1 MLWILKCS
9 KSRIL
14 VKDGNHTRK
23 LVYISRK
30 PRNPVFNCGSNCL
43 RNHGRPLRVHAP
55 WSTMPGC
62 VVFDAPLHDS
72 ARYGR
77 TKWQGFFNPR
87 HINLHQFVA
96 EIPVSMPIFIS
107 GRSAQN
113 CVMAKRPRTI
123 AGLGAAQRKDNGWSW
138 DLTQKTNMVNGC
150 FLGTRPFESFRSSE
164 PLWMDDQSSYCWV
177 IHGQGGAFPQDL
189 RKRSKFKRSTGVLQ
203 PTSHKFTSVCGW
215 NSGANANLH
224 QQSVSPKL
232 CGKIL
237 ATSVQ
242 LMHICFFRRRHATWK
257 SEKSNE
263 IFWDMSDMWL
273 PMFHRIGWWENWNRK
288 ARSIWW

>member
-1 MLWILKCS
+1 MTGVLQPMSHKFTS
-9 KSRIL
+9 
-14 VKDGNHTRK
+14 V
-23 LVYISRK
+23 
-30 PRNPVFNCGSNCL
+30 CGWNS
-43 RNHGRPLRVHAP
+43 GA
-55 WSTMPGC
+55 
-62 VVFDAPLHDS
+62 S
-72 ARYGR
+72 A
-77 TKWQGFFNPR
+77 
-87 HINLHQFVA
+87 NLHQRS
-96 EIPVSMPIFIS
+96 VSPKLCHGQKATNHCRS
-107 GRSAQN
+107 GCCA
-113 CVMAKRPRTI
+113 TT
-123 AGLGAAQRKDNGWSW
+123 QRKDNGWSW
-138 DLTQKTNMVNGC
+138 DLTTKTKMVNGC